1 MGRCKNCVVIPALN
15 EEETIYSVVRSM
27 QPFAD
32 VIVVN
37 DDSSDGTIDQIRK
50 AGAILINN
58 DMSLGYVASL
68 NSGCRYAVAQ
78 GYTNIITADADGEH
92 PPEFI
97 PLLIEKLKHFPIVVA
112 EREQK
117 NRISEV
123 LFGLYTNFKF
133 GIKDPLSGLKG
144 YDQKFL
150 VNHGYIGDVVLIGT
164 GPIIQALNNNIPIG
178 KLEIHVNKRHDKA
191 RFGSTISANFRILKA
206 MYKFFRLVG

>member
-27 QPFAD
+27 QAFAE

-37 DDSSDGTIDQIRK
+37 DGSSDGTEDQIKK

-58 DMSLGYVASL
+58 DISRGYVASL

-92 PPEFI
+92 SPEFI

-117 NRISEV
+117 NRLSEV
-123 LFGLYTNFKF
+123 VFGLYTNFKF

-144 YDQKFL
+144 YDRKFL
-150 VNHGYIGDVVLIGT
+150 VNHGYLGDVVLIGT
-164 GPIIQALNNNIPIG
+164 GPIIQALNKNIPIG
-178 KLEIHVNKRHDKA
+178 KLKIHVNKRGDKP
-191 RFGSTISANFRILKA
+191 RFGNTLSANFKIFKA
-206 MYKFFRLVG
+206 MYKFLRLVG

>member
-27 QPFAD
+27 QAFAE

-37 DDSSDGTIDQIRK
+37 DGSSDGTVDQIRK
-50 AGAILINN
+50 AGAILIDN
-58 DMSLGYVASL
+58 DVSRGYVASL
-68 NSGCRYAVAQ
+68 NSGCRYAVAH

-92 PPEFI
+92 PADFI
-97 PLLIEKLKHFPIVVA
+97 PLMIERLKYFPLVVA

-117 NRISEV
+117 NRISEA

-144 YDQKFL
+144 YDRKFL
-150 VNHGYIGDVVLIGT
+150 VNYGYIGDAVLIGT
-164 GPIIQALNNNIPIG
+164 APIIQALNNSIPIG
-178 KLEIHVNKRHDKA
+178 KLKIHVNKRQDKA
-191 RFGSTISANFRILKA
+191 RFGSTLSANLRILKA

>member
-27 QPFAD
+27 QAFAE

-37 DDSSDGTIDQIRK
+37 DNSSDSTVNQIKK

-58 DMSLGYVASL
+58 DVSRGYVESL

-123 LFGLYTNFKF
+123 VFGLYTNFKF

-150 VNHGYIGDVVLIGT
+150 ANHGYIGDVVLIGT
-164 GPIIQALNNNIPIG
+164 GPIIQALNNKIPIG
-178 KLEIHVNKRHDKA
+178 KLKIHVNKRRDKA
-191 RFGSTISANFRILKA
+191 RFGSTLSANLRILKA
-206 MYKFFRLVG
+206 MYKFLRLVG

>member
-1 MGRCKNCVVIPALN
+1 MGRCKNCVIIPALN

-27 QPFAD
+27 QAFAE

-37 DDSSDGTIDQIRK
+37 DGSSDGTADQIRRT
-50 AGAILINN
+50 GAILINN
-58 DMSLGYVASL
+58 NVSRGYVASL

-97 PLLIEKLKHFPIVVA
+97 PLLIEKLKHFSIVVA

-117 NRISEV
+117 NRIIEV
-123 LFGLYTNFKF
+123 VFGLYTNFKF

-144 YDQKFL
+144 YDRKFL
-150 VNHGYIGDVVLIGT
+150 INHGYLGDVVLIGT
-164 GPIIQALNNNIPIG
+164 APIIQAVNNNIPIG
-178 KLEIHVNKRHDKA
+178 KLKIHVNKRRDKA
-191 RFGSTISANFRILKA
+191 RFGSTLSANLRILKA
-206 MYKFFRLVG
+206 MYRFLRLVG

>member
-1 MGRCKNCVVIPALN
+1 MGRCEDCVVIAALN

-27 QPFAD
+27 QAFAE

-37 DDSSDGTIDQIRK
+37 DGSSDGTIDQIKK

-58 DMSLGYVASL
+58 AVTRGYVASL
-68 NSGCRYAVAQ
+68 NIGCRYAVAQ

-97 PLLIEKLKHFPIVVA
+97 PLLIEKLNFFPIVVA
-112 EREQK
+112 EREKK

-123 LFGLYTNFKF
+123 VFGFYTSFKF

-144 YDQKFL
+144 YDHKFL
-150 VNHGYIGDVVLIGT
+150 ANHGYIGDVVLIGT

-178 KLEIHVNKRHDKA
+178 KLKIHVNKRRDKS
-191 RFGSTISANFRILKA
+191 RFGSTLSANLGILKA
-206 MYKFFRLVG
+206 MYKFLTLVG

>member
-1 MGRCKNCVVIPALN
+1 
-15 EEETIYSVVRSM
+15 M
-27 QPFAD
+27 QAFAE

-37 DDSSDGTIDQIRK
+37 DGSSDGTEDQIKK

-58 DMSLGYVASL
+58 DISRGYVASL

-92 PPEFI
+92 SPEFI

-117 NRISEV
+117 NRLSEV
-123 LFGLYTNFKF
+123 VFGLYTNFKF

-144 YDQKFL
+144 YDRKFL
-150 VNHGYIGDVVLIGT
+150 VNHGYLGDVVLIGT
-164 GPIIQALNNNIPIG
+164 GPIIQALNKNIPIG
-178 KLEIHVNKRHDKA
+178 KLKIHVNKRGDKP
-191 RFGSTISANFRILKA
+191 RFGNTLSANFKIFKA
-206 MYKFFRLVG
+206 MYKFLRLVG